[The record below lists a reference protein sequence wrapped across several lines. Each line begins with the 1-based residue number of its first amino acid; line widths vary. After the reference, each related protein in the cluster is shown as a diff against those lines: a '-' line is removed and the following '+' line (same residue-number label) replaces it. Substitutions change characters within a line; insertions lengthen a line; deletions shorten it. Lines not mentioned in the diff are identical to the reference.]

1 MCFTTHRSWH
11 TTHSTVRPGP
21 KMYWNWFENTVPF
34 LISCHLETWTW
45 SMTRL
50 SCGSWKQVA
59 AVALKLMWMH
69 MPSPPGACSSVARS
83 AGASHPLQ
91 PGRRRMSWNST
102 RMGRSISGMNI
113 CPGSSSKMWSYHQA
127 EGWGMAFLHL
137 FATVGIMNGVGLEC
151 RWCKRRFGRPSFD
164 YQGGTMSMHPCVLA
178 TLILSIHVRHSWF
191 LTQFLS
197 VGNLHTWFRIEVF
210 IVVWVSP
217 WIGYPRNSALQ
228 KTTCS
233 PVAMV
238 LNQGKST
245 TSGPTHIVLFA
256 IIYIYLLYIPFESI
270 MSLEFGWLYNA
281 LQFWGNSPWTP
292 LELMLVS
299 WSLRRC
305 HLLRS
310 RLHPSDRSVG
320 SFSWSFD
327 HLAVQPT
334 DGHQLSA
341 QFHGADSLHTWPV
354 GFVATDAGT
363 GAKIRNLVTGW
374 DSWIAGFG
382 GFSGCEWRWGSAS
395 GRTRAGS
402 GDVECSAGKGEIWCA
417 SEAST
422 TEAGAKRNCAWWA
435 GFGANAQEDSICH
448 QTVGTESFRFGRGFR
463 LSHRIVAPPRHD
475 GNKLWYPW
483 TDLKA
488 MRRQDVT
495 RGRSAGAVTEE
506 SEGLPM
512 FLTFAEQKVLKKCFQ
527 KFISFQDPLTTLTKW
542 F

>member
-1 MCFTTHRSWH
+1 
-11 TTHSTVRPGP
+11 
-21 KMYWNWFENTVPF
+21 
-34 LISCHLETWTW
+34 
-45 SMTRL
+45 
-50 SCGSWKQVA
+50 
-59 AVALKLMWMH
+59 
-69 MPSPPGACSSVARS
+69 
-83 AGASHPLQ
+83 
-91 PGRRRMSWNST
+91 
-102 RMGRSISGMNI
+102 
-113 CPGSSSKMWSYHQA
+113 
-127 EGWGMAFLHL
+127 
-137 FATVGIMNGVGLEC
+137 
-151 RWCKRRFGRPSFD
+151 
-164 YQGGTMSMHPCVLA
+164 
-178 TLILSIHVRHSWF
+178 
-191 LTQFLS
+191 
-197 VGNLHTWFRIEVF
+197 
-210 IVVWVSP
+210 
-217 WIGYPRNSALQ
+217 
-228 KTTCS
+228 
-233 PVAMV
+233 MV

-256 IIYIYLLYIPFESI
+256 IIYIYIYYIRIYIYILYCIYIYLLYIPFESI

-281 LQFWGNSPWTP
+281 LQFWGNSPWT
-292 LELMLVS
+292 LGFLMLVS

-305 HLLRS
+305 RLLRS

-395 GRTRAGS
+395 GRTRPGA

-417 SEAST
+417 SEAPT

-483 TDLKA
+483 TGLKA

-506 SEGLPM
+506 SEGLPSIADV
-512 FLTFAEQKVLKKCFQ
+512 FDVCRTKSAQKVLSKA
-527 KFISFQDPLTTLTKW
+527 FISFQDPLTTLTKW